1 MYQNCQIYVPILLAL
16 AAFGY
21 IYNRWVDSLE
31 RQGHD
36 RGYMSFIVALG
47 CAVTLAGAGF
57 IVGLEATLWA
67 LVCFA
72 ASGIP
77 MIAGS
82 VGRYCRARAQQKR
95 ECLDHDADRMRR

>member
-1 MYQNCQIYVPILLAL
+1 M
-16 AAFGY
+16 
-21 IYNRWVDSLE
+21 
-31 RQGHD
+31 
-36 RGYMSFIVALG
+36 
-47 CAVTLAGAGF
+47 
-57 IVGLEATLWA
+57 EATLWA

-95 ECLDHDADRMRR
+95 ECLEHDGNQIRR